1 MCKRVAHKYPPQ
13 KSLEREKVVSTS
25 ARWKTQHSNRT
36 GHNLQSKRAKKNN
49 LKKGKSLKA
58 GKVISIDVCYTRS
71 TTPDLGLWLLLN
83 LAIGPPHTHAISSQ
97 DIFSVLFIPS
107 LVWCSYHIHR
117 RFCKSRNTP
126 SVFLYIE
133 FTNFSN

>member
-83 LAIGPPHTHAISSQ
+83 LAIGPPTHTLYPVRT
-97 DIFSVLFIPS
+97 FSVSYSFRH
-107 LVWCSYHIHR
+107 WCGAPII
-117 RFCKSRNTP
+117 
-126 SVFLYIE
+126 YIVDSASHA
-133 FTNFSN
+133 TLPQFSCI

>member
-36 GHNLQSKRAKKNN
+36 GHNLQSKWAKKNN

-83 LAIGPPHTHAISSQ
+83 LAIGPPHTRYIQSGHFQCLIHSVTGVVLLLYTSSILQ
-97 DIFSVLFIPS
+97 VTQHS
-107 LVWCSYHIHR
+107 LSFPVYRIYK
-117 RFCKSRNTP
+117 FQ
-126 SVFLYIE
+126 
-133 FTNFSN
+133 